1 MSLCT
6 LHCLLA
12 LSLPLSLTLSLP
24 HYLSLSLSSICL
36 SLIYFKHLLLSVST
50 SLSWFHFSSLCFLLF
65 SLSLS
70 LLFFISFYYNSVL
83 FQPHRNR
90 ICSKLDLYLLLKQ
103 RDIYFPTK
111 SFSCFKEGCF

>member
-50 SLSWFHFSSLCFLLF
+50 SLSWFHFSSLVLHFL
-65 SLSLS
+65 
-70 LLFFISFYYNSVL
+70 YYNSVL